1 MYQTTHIFGML
12 IVASLEIFFRSSP
25 LVNLSVLVVSY
36 LQNLRSIFFWP
47 YLMLETE
54 KYVKNI

>member
-1 MYQTTHIFGML
+1 ML